1 MSILFCKAA
10 NLVKHF
16 ERFLYFIYR
25 KLVSPAGLHLLVGA
39 GPDLAGPRVSIYCL
53 FLFFILPRY
62 AAQSKTVATEI
73 VILGEDITGPRI
85 QVAPVGS

>member
-53 FLFFILPRY
+53 FFVFYTTALRSAEQNRCHGNCY
-62 AAQSKTVATEI
+62 S
-73 VILGEDITGPRI
+73 GR
-85 QVAPVGS
+85 